1 VATAAIST
9 SLRQLAIVLIIPLDE
24 FTELE
29 PVCSKQSSSA
39 HSHGFVKGISVL
51 DHEAILV
58 RVDDASPG
66 QFQPTFR
73 FRWDNLNCCV
83 VGNSTTL
90 NPSATRPSVTLKG
103 ALGLLSLCAL
113 ALITSP
119 HVFAQTAAVHGTVTD
134 PTGAV
139 VPNATVT
146 ITDASGV
153 AHSALSDRSG
163 NYSFA
168 QLSAGS
174 YSINAS
180 APDLALPEPIRVTL
194 SARSQSVNLTLKVQV
209 AKQNVSV
216 EEQSV
221 PSISTENSSNASS
234 IVLQGKDLESLGDS
248 QEDLAT
254 DLQALAGPSAGPS
267 GGALYVD
274 GFSGGSLPTKES
286 IREVKINQNP
296 FSPEYDKL
304 GYGRIEI
311 TTKAGADQYH
321 GLSYFNFGDSVW
333 NSRDPYTQ
341 KKAPFSLREYGGDV
355 GGPLNRK
362 LSFFLNVDGAA
373 IDNGANIDTVTVD
386 PQALAITPFSD
397 VFSVPQRRIIVS
409 PRLDYQLESNHMFSF
424 RYRVEQADISDS
436 GIGSLN
442 LASLSNRVHSLN
454 NTFQASETS
463 TLGSN
468 TINEARFQFFRVSS
482 STLPNTS
489 GSEIRV
495 LGAFNGGGSQVGP
508 VYDTQNN
515 YELQN
520 YTTIIHKAHT
530 LHFGVRVRESRDT
543 NASQANFGGTFTFS
557 GGIGPELDANNQP
570 VLDGSGNPV
579 LIPIQSIER
588 YRRTLL
594 FQSLGA
600 TSGRVRTLGGGA
612 TQFSAYAGV
621 PQISANQTDIGAF
634 FGDEWHITPHLIVS
648 PGLRY
653 EWQTKVSDLRDFA
666 PRIGLAWQ
674 PRGNSKFV
682 VRAGFGMFYDRF
694 ALANVITAKRFN
706 GAIQQQF
713 VVNNPDSFP
722 NTPAITVPSAIQE
735 ISPSLRSPRI
745 MQSALTIE
753 RQLVRGTT
761 LAVTYTHSHALHQ
774 LRTLDVNAPLP
785 STFNPSVPGSG
796 VFPLGFAAPVSQM
809 ISDGLY
815 NQNQLIVNVNSKL
828 TSTLSFFSTY
838 TLNRALSNTDGL
850 TTVPAN
856 PYNFSGE
863 YGPAITDVRDSVV
876 FGGTFERWKFRIAPL
891 VRMFSGPPFDITAG
905 SDVYGDAL
913 FNARPGISSDP
924 NKPGLIQT
932 RYGLLDPDPSPGE
945 PTLSR
950 NYGRG
955 PGYVLFNLRLT
966 KLFEFGRVPVSAA
979 TQSATGGQDPS
990 EKHRYTISLSAS
1002 IRNII
1007 NHDNPGPIIGDITSP
1022 FFGRANQSAGSTSF
1036 GGTGFL
1042 ESANNRRLELQVKFS
1057 F

>member
-1 VATAAIST
+1 MLPQ
-9 SLRQLAIVLIIPLDE
+9 LRNP
-24 FTELE
+24 
-29 PVCSKQSSSA
+29 
-39 HSHGFVKGISVL
+39 
-51 DHEAILV
+51 
-58 RVDDASPG
+58 
-66 QFQPTFR
+66 
-73 FRWDNLNCCV
+73 
-83 VGNSTTL
+83 TTL
-90 NPSATRPSVTLKG
+90 NPPAPRRNVAFKDILSLLAVCAVVLIISVT
-103 ALGLLSLCAL
+103 A
-113 ALITSP
+113 
-119 HVFAQTAAVHGTVTD
+119 FAQSASLHGMVTD

-153 AHSALSDRSG
+153 ARSALSDRDG
-163 NYSFA
+163 NYSFP
-168 QLSAGS
+168 QLLAGS
-174 YSINAS
+174 YTLQAF
-180 APDLALPEPIRVTL
+180 APDLALPEPMPVTL
-194 SARSQSVNLTLKVQV
+194 SGRSQTINLALKVQA
-209 AKQNVSV
+209 AKQNVNV
-216 EEQSV
+216 EEQTGPTVSA
-221 PSISTENSSNASS
+221 ENSSNASS

-248 QEDLAT
+248 QEDLAA

-321 GLSYFNFGDSVW
+321 GISYFNFGDSVW

-341 KKAPFSLREYGGDV
+341 EKAPFLLREYGGDV
-355 GGPLNRK
+355 GGPLNKK

-373 IDNGANIDTVTVD
+373 IDNGANIDAVTLD
-386 PQALAITPFSD
+386 PQTLAITAFSD

-409 PRLDYQLESNHMFSF
+409 PRLDYQLNTNHMFSF

-442 LASLSNRVHSLN
+442 LVSLSNHVHSLS
-454 NTFQASETS
+454 NTFQVSETA

-468 TINEARFQFFRVSS
+468 TINQARFQFFRIAS
-482 STLPNTS
+482 STLPNTP
-489 GSEIRV
+489 GSEIQV
-495 LGAFNGGGSQVGP
+495 LGAFNGGASQLGP

-515 YELQN
+515 YEFQN
-520 YTTIIHKAHT
+520 YTTIIHNAHA
-530 LHFGVRVRESRDT
+530 LHFGVRIRESGDT
-543 NASQANFGGTFTFS
+543 NTSQANFGGTFTF
-557 GGIGPELDANNQP
+557 GGQIGPELDSNNQP
-570 VLDGSGNPV
+570 VLDGSGNPI
-579 LIPIQSIER
+579 LISLQSIEV

-594 FQSLGA
+594 FQSLGDTPA
-600 TSGRVRTLGGGA
+600 QIRALGGGA

-621 PQISANQTDIGAF
+621 PQIYANQTDIGAF

-653 EWQTKVSDLRDFA
+653 EWQTNINDLHDFA

-682 VRAGFGMFYDRF
+682 IRAGFGIFYDRF
-694 ALANVITAKRFN
+694 ALANVVTAMRFN
-706 GAIQQQF
+706 GAVQQQF

-722 NTPAITVPSAIQE
+722 NAPAITVPSTIQE
-735 ISPSLRSPRI
+735 ISPSLRSPYI
-745 MQSALTIE
+745 MQSALTVE
-753 RQLVRGTT
+753 RQLVRRTT
-761 LAVTYTHSHALHQ
+761 LAVTYTNSHGLHQ
-774 LRTLDVNAPLP
+774 LRTLDVNVPLP
-785 STFNPSVPGSG
+785 GTFNPSVPGSG
-796 VFPLGFAAPVSQM
+796 VFPLGFDAPVFQM
-809 ISDGLY
+809 VSDGLY
-815 NQNQLIVNVNSKL
+815 NQNLLIVNVNSKL
-828 TSTLSFFSTY
+828 TSRLSFFSTY
-838 TLNRALSNTDGL
+838 TFNRALSNTDGL

-863 YGPAITDVRDSVV
+863 YGPAISDVRNSFV
-876 FGGTFERWKFRIAPL
+876 FGGTFERWKFRVAPL

-905 SDVYGDAL
+905 SDIYGDTL
-913 FNARPGISSDP
+913 FNARPGIPSDP

-932 RYGLLDPDPSPGE
+932 QYGLLDPNPTPGE
-945 PTLSR
+945 PTQSR

-966 KLFEFGRVPVSAA
+966 KLFEFGRMPVSAA
-979 TQSATGGQDPS
+979 TQSTTSGQSAS
-990 EKHRYTISLSAS
+990 ENHRYTISLAAS

-1007 NHDNPGPIIGDITSP
+1007 NHTNPGPIIGDITSP
-1022 FFGRANQSAGSTSF
+1022 FFGRANQSAGATGF

-1042 ESANNRRLELQVKFS
+1042 ESANNRRLELQMKFS